1 VVLQLVPFLYMYAG
15 LIKLAAQ
22 PYPGRH
28 YSKNTMLVAG
38 SCGLLTTVLAMAVA
52 FVPSHQIE
60 SIWLF
65 EIKMVVGTL
74 FFLGLAAFFFF
85 VYGRRKLP
93 HPVTTNA

>member
-1 VVLQLVPFLYMYAG
+1 MYAG

-22 PYPGRH
+22 PEPGRH
-28 YSKNTMLVAG
+28 YSKNPMVLAG

-60 SIWLF
+60 SSWLF

-85 VYGRRKLP
+85 VYGRRKVAS
-93 HPVTTNA
+93 PVTTSA